1 MSEEIENAAMNV
13 PRAIF
18 TTVMLNGSTGW
29 AMVLAVLFCLGD
41 IDSVIVCF
49 AEFPF
54 LIPHQR
60 FPHRCYRILRQVF
73 HLFKSFITGQAE
85 LELQ

>member
-18 TTVMLNGSTGW
+18 TTMVLNGVTGF

-41 IDSVIVCF
+41 IDSVIVGS
-49 AEFPF
+49 A
-54 LIPHQR
+54 
-60 FPHRCYRILRQVF
+60 
-73 HLFKSFITGQAE
+73 
-85 LELQ
+85 